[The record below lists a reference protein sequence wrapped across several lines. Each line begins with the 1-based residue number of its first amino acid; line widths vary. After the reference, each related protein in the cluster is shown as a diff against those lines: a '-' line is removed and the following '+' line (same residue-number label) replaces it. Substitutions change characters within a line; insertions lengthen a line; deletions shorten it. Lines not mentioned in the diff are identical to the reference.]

1 MGISWVKGCGFDA
14 NRSPFGARERPEGSR
29 QASEILIDFAASPER
44 PFSFAAMNINER
56 RAD

>member
-1 MGISWVKGCGFDA
+1 V
-14 NRSPFGARERPEGSR
+14 NRSILGARERPEGSR

-44 PFSFAAMNINER
+44 PFSFAGMNINDS